1 MKTTTSKLIAL
12 AGLGAALGLL
22 GVLSA
27 PTSSAAFSLI
37 GGSLGTAQRD
47 FRVFNNFT
55 DASANN
61 NLTPHANFPGA
72 TGAVMSIWKG
82 HVEWASGPYAGNGL
96 GDGVTSNINLG
107 DGGANFD
114 NIYQATATGTGT
126 TNQNV
131 HSEISGGSGGVLAFT
146 ETPISD
152 GWRIRYYATWT
163 WQDGPGSVTSG
174 VDLQGV
180 ACHEIGHSLGLG
192 HSGVSGATML
202 PSISGTGVGQ
212 RSINSDDIAGV
223 QSIYGAKSATKPTIT
238 SLAGSK
244 SVGGVLTINGSQ
256 FSSSGNSVWFTKNNS
271 DGNPVMVTGVSSSGG
286 GTTMNVTIP
295 SGVVDGEV
303 MVQKNATGHASLS
316 NAFPIDIGTPAG
328 DPPSIAGI
336 DPSTGPAG
344 GWTEVEIDGQGF
356 TGTTS
361 VKFGG
366 VECPSFVVNS
376 GTSIT
381 AVTPAGAL
389 FSNADVTVQDAEGSD
404 TLVQAFFYSFDPM
417 PNITTVTPN
426 QGDVVGGT
434 RVEVSGPSVV
444 GVTDV
449 QFDGVSGTDVEVTS
463 ATTLGVTTPAGLEG
477 PADVTAIGNGSD
489 TIVGGFTFVDPG
501 QFVDIGPGIG
511 GLLGPPVLSGTGSLV
526 PASPTGFDLH
536 VSNTF
541 PSTVMTLYVGV
552 NQGAVPFKGGVFY
565 PVPVLLQFV
574 LVSDQFGELNLH
586 STIPGS
592 TPSGASFVL
601 QAWMQDITSGSG
613 FAGTNGLK
621 AIVP

>member
-27 PTSSAAFSLI
+27 PTSGAAFSLI

-47 FRVFNNFT
+47 FRVFNNFV
-55 DASANN
+55 DAAANN
-61 NLTPHANFPGA
+61 NVTPHANFPGA
-72 TGAVMSIWKG
+72 TGAVMAIWKG

-131 HSEISGGSGGVLAFT
+131 HSGLAGGSGGVLAFT

-152 GWRIRYYATWT
+152 GWRIRYYETWN
-163 WQDGPGSVTSG
+163 WQDGPGNVTSG

-202 PSISGTGVGQ
+202 PSITGTGVGQ

-223 QSIYGAKSATKPTIT
+223 QQIYGVKSATKPTIT
-238 SLAGSK
+238 GLTGSK

-256 FSSSGNSVWFTKNNS
+256 FSSSGNSVWFTKNSS

-295 SGVVDGEV
+295 AGVVDGEV

-328 DPPSIAGI
+328 DPPSISGI
-336 DPSTGPAG
+336 DPTQGPAG
-344 GWTEVEIDGQGF
+344 GWTEVQIDGQGF

-361 VKFGG
+361 VKFAG
-366 VECPSFVVNS
+366 VDCPSFTVNS

-381 AVTPAGAL
+381 AVAPAGTL
-389 FSNADVTVQDAEGSD
+389 FSLADVTVQDAEGSD
-404 TLVQAFFYSFDPM
+404 TLIQAYFYSFDPS
-417 PNITTVTPN
+417 PSITTVTPN
-426 QGDVVGGT
+426 QGDMVGGT

-463 ATTLGVTTPAGLEG
+463 ATTLGVTTPAGVEG

-489 TIVGGFTFVDPG
+489 TIIGGFTFVDPG

-511 GLLGPPVLSGTGSLV
+511 GLLGPPVLGGTGSLV
-526 PASPTGFDLH
+526 PGSPTGFDLH
-536 VSNTF
+536 VSMTF

-552 NQGAVPFKGGVFY
+552 NQGAAPFKGGVFY

-586 STIPGS
+586 STIPAS
-592 TPSGASFVL
+592 TPSGASFIL
-601 QAWMQDITSGSG
+601 QAWMQDITSGTG